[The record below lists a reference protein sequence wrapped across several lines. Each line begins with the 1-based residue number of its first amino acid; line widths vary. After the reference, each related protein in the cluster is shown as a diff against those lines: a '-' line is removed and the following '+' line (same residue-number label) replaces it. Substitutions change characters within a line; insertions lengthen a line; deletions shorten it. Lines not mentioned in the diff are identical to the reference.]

1 MGIPT
6 KEGGMP
12 YRKTSQWIVVCVST
26 AITIF
31 CLYVLLTSWRTGNV
45 KNAWVFFA
53 FSVVFAIPLLVTIFH
68 MIADRNPALAA
79 LHKKHISLGQ
89 KHKTTFIPH
98 WFVTSGVIVIGLII
112 LYTIIK
118 WLFIYFQ
125 R

>member
-1 MGIPT
+1 
-6 KEGGMP
+6 MP
-12 YRKTSQWIVVCVST
+12 YRRTSQWIVVCVST

-31 CLYVLLTSWRTGNV
+31 CVYVLLANLRMGNI
-45 KNAWVFFA
+45 KNAWVFSA
-53 FSVVFAIPLLVTIFH
+53 FSVIFVIPLLVTVFH
-68 MIADRNPALAA
+68 MIADRNPTLAN

-118 WLFIYFQ
+118 WLFMYFQ

>member
-1 MGIPT
+1 MGNI
-6 KEGGMP
+6 
-12 YRKTSQWIVVCVST
+12 
-26 AITIF
+26 
-31 CLYVLLTSWRTGNV
+31 
-45 KNAWVFFA
+45 KNAWIFSA
-53 FSVVFAIPLLVTIFH
+53 FSVIFAIPLLVTFFH
-68 MIADRNPALAA
+68 MAADRYPGLAKM
-79 LHKKHISLGQ
+79 HKKHISLGQ